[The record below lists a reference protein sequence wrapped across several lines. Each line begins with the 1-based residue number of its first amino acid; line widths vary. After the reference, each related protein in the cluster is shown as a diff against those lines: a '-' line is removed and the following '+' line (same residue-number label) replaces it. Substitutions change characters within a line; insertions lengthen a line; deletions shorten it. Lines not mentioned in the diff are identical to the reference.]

1 MGNITLS
8 CDIKKVLS
16 LSLMA
21 ALLLSFAGGD
31 IPSHKAYAQIS
42 DAATTSASSTG
53 CQNLPISS
61 VTASGNSFLA
71 SNVLDNN
78 LNTAW
83 VNNAI
88 HSWIQADLGSNMNIC
103 TVNIAWYLGNLLKNK
118 FVISVSSDG
127 STFTNVFTG
136 ESSG

>member
-1 MGNITLS
+1 
-8 CDIKKVLS
+8 
-16 LSLMA
+16 
-21 ALLLSFAGGD
+21 
-31 IPSHKAYAQIS
+31 
-42 DAATTSASSTG
+42 
-53 CQNLPISS
+53 
-61 VTASGNSFLA
+61 
-71 SNVLDNN
+71 LDNN